1 MPLLLANKMEI
12 FDWAQLGFPEIFNS
26 SCLTIIE
33 LCSTTSTGTVRGGG
47 KIIHG

>member
-1 MPLLLANKMEI
+1 MPTPIADLDAVRGTD
-12 FDWAQLGFPEIFNS
+12 FSEIFNS